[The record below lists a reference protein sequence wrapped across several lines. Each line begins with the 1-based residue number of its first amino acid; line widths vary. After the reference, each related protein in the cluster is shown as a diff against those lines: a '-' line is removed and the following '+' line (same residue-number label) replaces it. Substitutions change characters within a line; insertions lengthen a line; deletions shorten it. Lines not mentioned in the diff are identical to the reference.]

1 LRKRI
6 SLLYD
11 NIPIFPLKS
20 IVLPGGLF
28 PLRIFERRY
37 IDMIT
42 ECMKEEEGFC
52 IALTKT
58 EEPNLYV
65 TDIYEYGSFVKITDW
80 GQLND
85 GLLSITVEGKNIVKI
100 LKSNLNDSGLLNGTI
115 EHLESEK
122 EYMIPQK
129 YLTLSKFYKKIYPG
143 IKNFIN
149 FKEERY
155 ADASWIGFRLT
166 ECLPL
171 DLPTKANLISI
182 NNAIDR
188 LEVIDTIIHKLYK
201 EEISQL

>member
-1 LRKRI
+1 MLN
-6 SLLYD
+6 D

-42 ECMKEEEGFC
+42 ECMKTDKGFC

-80 GQLND
+80 GQLDD
-85 GLLSITVEGKNIVKI
+85 GLLSITVEGKNIIKI
-100 LKSNLNDSGLLNGTI
+100 LKSNLNGSGLLNGTI

-188 LEVIDTIIHKLYK
+188 LEMINTIIHKLYK

>member
-1 LRKRI
+1 
-6 SLLYD
+6 
-11 NIPIFPLKS
+11 
-20 IVLPGGLF
+20 
-28 PLRIFERRY
+28 
-37 IDMIT
+37 MIT
-42 ECMKEEEGFC
+42 ECMKEEKGFC

-115 EHLESEK
+115 EYLESEK

-129 YLTLSKFYKKIYPG
+129 YLILSKFYRKIYPG

-155 ADASWIGFRLT
+155 ADA
-166 ECLPL
+166 
-171 DLPTKANLISI
+171 
-182 NNAIDR
+182 
-188 LEVIDTIIHKLYK
+188 
-201 EEISQL
+201 

>member
-1 LRKRI
+1 M
-6 SLLYD
+6 LYD

-80 GQLND
+80 SQLND
-85 GLLSITVEGKNIVKI
+85 GLLGITVEGKNIVKI

-115 EHLESEK
+115 EYLESEK

-129 YLTLSKFYKKIYPG
+129 YLILSKFYRKIYPG
-143 IKNFIN
+143 IKNFID
-149 FKEERY
+149 FKEEKY

-171 DLPTKANLISI
+171 DLSTKVSLMSI
-182 NNAIDR
+182 DNAIDR
-188 LEVIDTIIHKLYK
+188 LEMINTIIHKLYK
-201 EEISQL
+201 EEINQL

>member
-1 LRKRI
+1 
-6 SLLYD
+6 LLND

-42 ECMKEEEGFC
+42 ECMKTDKGFC

-80 GQLND
+80 GQLDD

-100 LKSNLNDSGLLNGTI
+100 LKSNLNGSGLLNGTI

-188 LEVIDTIIHKLYK
+188 LEMINTIIHKLYK